1 MGAPLPWWL
10 GLRPLLVED
19 VAVQGL
25 VLRLSSK
32 SQLVLSSLHGVL
44 HTRLRC
50 LDHGGE
56 LLTVR
61 LLVFGD
67 GSGTR
72 AVLHGVLG
80 FAAVR
85 KAHGRVLA
93 NLAADVLDRILIS
106 NFSHDSLAFRG

>member
-1 MGAPLPWWL
+1 MGAPLPWL
-10 GLRPLLVED
+10 GFRPLLVED

-25 VLRLSSK
+25 VLRLSSE

-50 LDHGGE
+50 LDHVGE
-56 LLTVR
+56 LLTML
-61 LLVFGD
+61 LLVFGNR
-67 GSGTR
+67 SGTR
-72 AVLHGVLG
+72 AVLDGVLG
-80 FAAVR
+80 IAAVR

-106 NFSHDSLAFRG
+106 NFSHSGFSG

>member
-1 MGAPLPWWL
+1 MGAPLPWL
-10 GLRPLLVED
+10 GFRPLLVED

-25 VLRLSSK
+25 VLRLSSE

-56 LLTVR
+56 LLTVLR
-61 LLVFGD
+61 LASGNR
-67 GSGTR
+67 SGTF
-72 AVLHGVLG
+72 AVLDGELG
-80 FAAVR
+80 LPTVR
-85 KAHGRVLA
+85 EAYCAGFA
-93 NLAADVLDRILIS
+93 NLAADVLNRVLVS